1 MTRDEEIA
9 RINDLIRRIR
19 RLIPQVRDDGWPTI
33 TRLTEEL
40 LDRIEGDYKPADQ
53 KELDD

>member
-1 MTRDEEIA
+1 MTKDEEIA

-19 RLIPQVRDDGWPTI
+19 HLIPQVRLDGWLTI
-33 TRLTEEL
+33 TRLMDEL